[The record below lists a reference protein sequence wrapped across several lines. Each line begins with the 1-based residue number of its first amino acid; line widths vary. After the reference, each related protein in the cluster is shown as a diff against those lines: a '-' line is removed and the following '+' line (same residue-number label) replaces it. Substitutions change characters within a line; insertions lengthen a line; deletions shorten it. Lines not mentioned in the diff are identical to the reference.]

1 MTATTTTSGKLAN
14 VTLPTGWRTVRFG
27 DAVRN
32 VNVTIDPE
40 ESGLERYVAGEHM
53 TTDDLH
59 IRSWGTI
66 GDGYLGPAFHR
77 KFVAGQVLYGSRR
90 TYLRKVAMADF
101 DGICAN
107 TTFVLEPLGD
117 DLIPELLPFIMQTE
131 SFVTH
136 SMQQSRGSTNPYV
149 TFKDL
154 AWFEFALPPRD
165 EQRRIAEILWAADEV
180 CENWEQTRREAKQ
193 LRSIFLNEMI
203 FENTNQYSC
212 MKFREICWK
221 ITDGTHQPPEFTS
234 HGIPF
239 LLVSNLASGHID
251 WNISKWISEKTYLD
265 LTKRVRPEVGDVLYT
280 AVGSFGVPVLV
291 TWPEQ
296 FSFQRH
302 IAILKPRKDILRGA
316 YLAYFLESKPGKAQA
331 NLAAIGLAQKTITLT
346 SLNEFVIPLPPLEVQ
361 DYLVQQVEKASLS
374 LQYVTKHIEE
384 LRRLKVGLLSNLLSG
399 ESYDVQRS

>member
-1 MTATTTTSGKLAN
+1 MTATTTTNGKPAN
-14 VTLPTGWRTVRFG
+14 GTLSPGWRVVRFG
-27 DAVRN
+27 EMADSIGDRVDHPAEAGVEYY
-32 VNVTIDPE
+32 VGLEHLDPE
-40 ESGLERYVAGEHM
+40 SLKIRRWGQPTDVEATKLRFKPGDIIFGRRRAYQRKLAVA
-53 TTDDLH
+53 
-59 IRSWGTI
+59 
-66 GDGYLGPAFHR
+66 
-77 KFVAGQVLYGSRR
+77 KFE
-90 TYLRKVAMADF
+90 
-101 DGICAN
+101 GICSAHAL
-107 TTFVLEPLGD
+107 VLRAREEVVL
-117 DLIPELLPFIMQTE
+117 PEFLPFFMQSDIFFERAISISVGSLSPTINWK
-131 SFVTH
+131 TLA
-136 SMQQSRGSTNPYV
+136 QQ
-149 TFKDL
+149 
-154 AWFEFALPPRD
+154 EFALPPRD

>member
-1 MTATTTTSGKLAN
+1 MTATTTTNGKPAN
-14 VTLPTGWRTVRFG
+14 GTLSPGWRVVRFG
-27 DAVRN
+27 EMADSIGDRVDHPAEAGVEYY
-32 VNVTIDPE
+32 VGLEHLDPE
-40 ESGLERYVAGEHM
+40 SLKIRRWGQPTDVEATKLRFKPGDIIFGRRRAYQRKLAVAE
-53 TTDDLH
+53 
-59 IRSWGTI
+59 
-66 GDGYLGPAFHR
+66 FE
-77 KFVAGQVLYGSRR
+77 
-90 TYLRKVAMADF
+90 
-101 DGICAN
+101 GICSAHAL
-107 TTFVLEPLGD
+107 VLRAREEVVL
-117 DLIPELLPFIMQTE
+117 PEFLPFFMQSDIFFERAISISVGSLSPTINWK
-131 SFVTH
+131 TLA
-136 SMQQSRGSTNPYV
+136 QQ
-149 TFKDL
+149 
-154 AWFEFALPPRD
+154 EFALPPRD

>member
-1 MTATTTTSGKLAN
+1 MTATTTTNGKPAN
-14 VTLPTGWRTVRFG
+14 GILPPGWRVVRFG
-27 DAVRN
+27 EMADSIGDRVDHPAEAGVEYY
-32 VNVTIDPE
+32 VGLEHLDPE
-40 ESGLERYVAGEHM
+40 SLKIRRWGQPTDVEATKLRFKPGDIIFGRRRAYQRKLAVAE
-53 TTDDLH
+53 
-59 IRSWGTI
+59 
-66 GDGYLGPAFHR
+66 FE
-77 KFVAGQVLYGSRR
+77 
-90 TYLRKVAMADF
+90 
-101 DGICAN
+101 GICSAHAL
-107 TTFVLEPLGD
+107 VLRAREEVVL
-117 DLIPELLPFIMQTE
+117 PEFLPFFMQSEIFFERAMSISVGSLSPTINWK
-131 SFVTH
+131 TLA
-136 SMQQSRGSTNPYV
+136 QQ
-149 TFKDL
+149 
-154 AWFEFALPPRD
+154 EFALPPRD

>member
-1 MTATTTTSGKLAN
+1 MTATTTTNGKPANGTLSPGWRVIRFGEMADSIGDRVDHPAEAGVEYYVGLEHLDPESLKIRRWGQPTDVEATKLRFKPGDIIFGRRRAYQRKLA
-14 VTLPTGWRTVRFG
+14 
-27 DAVRN
+27 
-32 VNVTIDPE
+32 
-40 ESGLERYVAGEHM
+40 VA
-53 TTDDLH
+53 
-59 IRSWGTI
+59 
-66 GDGYLGPAFHR
+66 
-77 KFVAGQVLYGSRR
+77 KFE
-90 TYLRKVAMADF
+90 
-101 DGICAN
+101 GICSAHAL
-107 TTFVLEPLGD
+107 VLRAREEVVL
-117 DLIPELLPFIMQTE
+117 PEFLPFFMQSDIFFERAISISVGSLSPTINWK
-131 SFVTH
+131 TLA
-136 SMQQSRGSTNPYV
+136 QQ
-149 TFKDL
+149 
-154 AWFEFALPPRD
+154 EFALPPRD